1 MPMHACMPAA
11 AAAVASGAVSRSV
24 RFSFLWI
31 QAKFSQASSASE
43 ARAAAAPPPQGAGR
57 AAGLWGNACGIRDGQ
72 HADANDE
79 ADRDGSAVKNGAA
92 PCACPEGEPPGV
104 RVHECEQP

>member
-1 MPMHACMPAA
+1 MDSA
-11 AAAVASGAVSRSV
+11 AVSRQH
-24 RFSFLWI
+24 R
-31 QAKFSQASSASE
+31 SATGRR
-43 ARAAAAPPPQGAGR
+43 ARCCMLGGGCRQR
-57 AAGLWGNACGIRDGQ
+57 AGLWGNACGIRDGQ

-92 PCACPEGEPPGV
+92 PCACPGGEPPGV